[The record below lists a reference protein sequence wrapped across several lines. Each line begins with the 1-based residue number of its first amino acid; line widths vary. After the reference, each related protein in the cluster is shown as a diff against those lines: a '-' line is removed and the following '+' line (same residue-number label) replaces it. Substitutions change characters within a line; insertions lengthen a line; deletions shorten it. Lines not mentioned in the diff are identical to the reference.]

1 MCLEFNVEGW
11 KSGVRLTQLLR
22 SGGGGTGLR
31 SGGQKKEAP
40 SKDACDKMRHASVK
54 WHSTGTEANE
64 IGSCELFE
72 EGVWLKDC
80 QDGRFSVFVSRVQQ
94 RLSLYHLID
103 WRDR

>member
-40 SKDACDKMRHASVK
+40 SKDACDKMRHAGVK
-54 WHSTGTEANE
+54 WPSTGTEANE
-64 IGSCELFE
+64 IGNCKLFE
-72 EGVWLKDC
+72 ENVQLCDYH
-80 QDGRFSVFVSRVQQ
+80 DGRFPMFVSCI
-94 RLSLYHLID
+94 SKESHLIT
-103 WRDR
+103 